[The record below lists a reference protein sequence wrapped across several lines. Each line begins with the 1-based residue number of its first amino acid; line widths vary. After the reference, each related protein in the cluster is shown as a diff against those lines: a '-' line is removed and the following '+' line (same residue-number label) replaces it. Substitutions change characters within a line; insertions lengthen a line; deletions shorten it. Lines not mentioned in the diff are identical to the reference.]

1 MRRKTMILLTALM
14 LTVTAIPCGAQPT
27 ETPVP
32 TGAPAVTDTP
42 EVTETPTPTETPEVT
57 ETPTPTD
64 IPAPQLKNGLLKE
77 GSYYRYYTDGKLL
90 KNSWKNI
97 GKKRYYFKANG
108 NAATGSYKI
117 KSVYYVFNA
126 KGQLLKSTKARIVK
140 VGKSQ
145 YYVDKN
151 GKAIKG
157 IDVIGDKLYSFKTNG
172 LYDQAKTKKLRA
184 AAKYEKNFSG
194 LKKLIGK
201 PKKAKYYSSCYGP
214 GRDGVLTYARFVVY
228 TYRYNGKEIVLQVAK
243 K

>member
-27 ETPVP
+27 ATPVP
-32 TGAPAVTDTP
+32 TDAPAVTETP
-42 EVTETPTPTETPEVT
+42 APTETPAVTETPTSTETPAVT
-57 ETPTPTD
+57 EIPT
-64 IPAPQLKNGLLKE
+64 PQLKNGLLKE
-77 GSYYRYYTDGKLL
+77 GSCYRYYTEGKLL

-108 NAATGSYKI
+108 NAAIGSYKI

-157 IDVIGDKLYSFKTNG
+157 IDVIKGKFYSFKTNG
-172 LYDQAKTKKLRA
+172 LYDQTKTKKLRA
-184 AAKYEKNFSG
+184 AAKYEKNFSA

-201 PKKAKYYSSCYGP
+201 PKKEKYYSGSCYGP
-214 GRDGVLTYARFVVY
+214 GQDGRLTYQGFKVY
-228 TYRYNGKEIVLQVAK
+228 TYRYKGKVIYMGAE
-243 K
+243 